1 MPPKSATIG
10 PTNGAADLL
19 LVNLAL
25 LQAERLFT
33 SRVRFFT
40 SQATQFQIDPLK
52 SALNTPVL
60 NFQISSSLRE
70 KIPQILQRKD
80 LGNEWYSIKHLPL
93 GSPIFGDKTTRW
105 LLIFPV

>member
-33 SRVRFFT
+33 SRVRFFYKPGDAI
-40 SQATQFQIDPLK
+40 SNRPA
-52 SALNTPVL
+52 
-60 NFQISSSLRE
+60 QISI
-70 KIPQILQRKD
+70 K
-80 LGNEWYSIKHLPL
+80 YS
-93 GSPIFGDKTTRW
+93 GT
-105 LLIFPV
+105 